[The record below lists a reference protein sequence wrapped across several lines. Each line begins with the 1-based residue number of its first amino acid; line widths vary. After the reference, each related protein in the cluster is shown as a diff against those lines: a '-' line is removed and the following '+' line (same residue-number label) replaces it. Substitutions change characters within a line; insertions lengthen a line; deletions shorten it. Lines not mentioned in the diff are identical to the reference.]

1 MTEAKQISSEPLKN
15 EEAKL
20 LLWASPD
27 IRGLFLGF
35 LLISFAL
42 GATRLLLPFAI
53 LETEGADALISLS
66 SAWFALGQLLTYL
79 LLSRFL
85 RSTGGLTASILIF
98 ASCFLGMVTASPSP
112 DILAF
117 ARVFEGVAV
126 GLMFLLAIKISK
138 THSNREA
145 EVVGGLL
152 GGIFIGLA
160 LGQGLAGVLET
171 FAESGAGLS
180 RLMAIRT
187 VFLTTSVFSLAG
199 MGLLVFSTR
208 MQRLDPEPND
218 QRAGHAHFSQVLHYF
233 AIPGF
238 LMLGLVYILYD
249 FSHGLYTPTLS
260 VMFHANGIS
269 LEELGIAYL
278 VGDLTWGVIQI
289 ISGRLV
295 DRVGPV
301 LPLIGSLALKG
312 VLVLLYPQADVLL
325 MAASLLLVAGAAEG
339 VLEPAR
345 NKKAMEVEG
354 AETMEHSHRH
364 WNIAFG
370 PTTGFEISQHIHNH
384 RHQSA
389 VEDAVAL
396 LQAMGIVSFAAGSL
410 LGALLLSMGNDFV
423 FLTQLGGIVL
433 IAAAI
438 PLLVPWHRQNS
449 KQRT

>member
-1 MTEAKQISSEPLKN
+1 
-15 EEAKL
+15 
-20 LLWASPD
+20 
-27 IRGLFLGF
+27 
-35 LLISFAL
+35 
-42 GATRLLLPFAI
+42 
-53 LETEGADALISLS
+53 
-66 SAWFALGQLLTYL
+66 
-79 LLSRFL
+79 
-85 RSTGGLTASILIF
+85 
-98 ASCFLGMVTASPSP
+98 
-112 DILAF
+112 
-117 ARVFEGVAV
+117 
-126 GLMFLLAIKISK
+126 
-138 THSNREA
+138 
-145 EVVGGLL
+145 
-152 GGIFIGLA
+152 
-160 LGQGLAGVLET
+160 
-171 FAESGAGLS
+171 
-180 RLMAIRT
+180 
-187 VFLTTSVFSLAG
+187 
-199 MGLLVFSTR
+199 
-208 MQRLDPEPND
+208 
-218 QRAGHAHFSQVLHYF
+218 
-233 AIPGF
+233 
-238 LMLGLVYILYD
+238 
-249 FSHGLYTPTLS
+249 
-260 VMFHANGIS
+260 MFHANGIS

>member
-1 MTEAKQISSEPLKN
+1 
-15 EEAKL
+15 
-20 LLWASPD
+20 
-27 IRGLFLGF
+27 
-35 LLISFAL
+35 
-42 GATRLLLPFAI
+42 
-53 LETEGADALISLS
+53 
-66 SAWFALGQLLTYL
+66 
-79 LLSRFL
+79 
-85 RSTGGLTASILIF
+85 
-98 ASCFLGMVTASPSP
+98 
-112 DILAF
+112 
-117 ARVFEGVAV
+117 
-126 GLMFLLAIKISK
+126 
-138 THSNREA
+138 
-145 EVVGGLL
+145 
-152 GGIFIGLA
+152 
-160 LGQGLAGVLET
+160 
-171 FAESGAGLS
+171 
-180 RLMAIRT
+180 
-187 VFLTTSVFSLAG
+187 
-199 MGLLVFSTR
+199 
-208 MQRLDPEPND
+208 
-218 QRAGHAHFSQVLHYF
+218 
-233 AIPGF
+233 
-238 LMLGLVYILYD
+238 D